1 MMKVTKEE
9 RLVIRELVRKGQKV
23 IPERVEQIVAVR
35 RKASKLPPVSRGR
48 NTLSGGVV
56 IEEF

>member
-1 MMKVTKEE
+1 MSRKEKAI
-9 RLVIRELVRKGQKV
+9 IRHLIKKGYV
-23 IPERVEQIVAVR
+23 PTPEMVEKIIAVR
-35 RKASKLPPVSRGR
+35 RKALKLPPVSRGR